1 MFTIYTTESSPTP
14 QPYGMPSKNIKDCRE
29 REFAIDSIRLLG
41 LGVVYLFVSPVQL
54 MVFYALI
61 FWPAY
66 LGLTG

>member
-1 MFTIYTTESSPTP
+1 MFTIYTTEDTTHQLYETPT
-14 QPYGMPSKNIKDCRE
+14 KDIKDCRE
-29 REFAIDSIRLLG
+29 GEFVIDCIRLLG
-41 LGVVYLFVSPVQL
+41 LGLVYLFVSPVQL